1 MGHPCT
7 GDVNAMGKM
16 TSLYWIRA
24 LVLGEIHMYISD
36 YTAPIL
42 FVNIY
47 NQHDS
52 FISSHLFIGAHCQH
66 FPIKQHVTI
75 FINLISFL
83 FTSTGLHSYK
93 LKTIILMTMM
103 PVMTIQL
110 LVYACFRQLLTFYK
124 KKDTIVVDLASSGGN
139 GVYLRF
145 FSYHTFS
152 FSWQQ
157 SCNVLSFSDASIFSC
172 DQAALQ
178 MVFSVCLSV
187 RLSVCP
193 SVRLSVTPFWLCSH
207 HRIIMKFSGVITNDQ
222 RKVHAKG
229 QGQRSK
235 VKVTEV
241 TTQLN
246 RFRTV
251 TPVWIHIWWWN
262 DAYSLMLLRRG
273 ALLFFKVIR
282 QISRSHG
289 SKNRRIWPRLGVS
302 GL

>member
-1 MGHPCT
+1 MLHKVWNSKGEMPYCFPRSSIKFQGHTVQNITDFDP
-7 GDVNAMGKM
+7 NWAFP
-16 TSLYWIRA
+16 
-24 LVLGEIHMYISD
+24 D
-36 YTAPIL
+36 YR
-42 FVNIY
+42 
-47 NQHDS
+47 
-52 FISSHLFIGAHCQH
+52 
-66 FPIKQHVTI
+66 
-75 FINLISFL
+75 
-83 FTSTGLHSYK
+83 
-93 LKTIILMTMM
+93 
-103 PVMTIQL
+103 PV
-110 LVYACFRQLLTFYK
+110 AAFK
-124 KKDTIVVDLASSGGN
+124 S
-139 GVYLRF
+139 LRF
-145 FSYHTFS
+145 ALLLFF
-152 FSWQQ
+152 F
-157 SCNVLSFSDASIFSC
+157 NFFL
-172 DQAALQ
+172 AATKQLYKWY
-178 MVFSVCLSV
+178 FPSV
-187 RLSVCP
+187 RL